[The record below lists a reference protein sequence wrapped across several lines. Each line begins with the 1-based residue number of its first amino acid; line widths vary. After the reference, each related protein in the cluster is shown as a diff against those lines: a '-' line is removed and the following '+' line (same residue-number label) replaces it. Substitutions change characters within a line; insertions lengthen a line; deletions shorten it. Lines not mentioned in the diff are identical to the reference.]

1 VIDMGVKACK
11 KGEVK
16 AIDGKCYPGYKTK
29 TWTIV
34 DSVGD
39 LRIYRGV
46 PSLKNYRGA
55 ILEKEGNWQPPSIQI
70 SKDNM
75 KHMEESNTAIF
86 FDTNDLKKKK
96 WKNTDIKKAR

>member
-1 VIDMGVKACK
+1 MTAKACK

-46 PSLKNYRGA
+46 PSAENYRGG
-55 ILEKEGNWQPPSIQI
+55 ILERESDWQPPSIQI
-70 SKDNM
+70 SLDNM
-75 KHMEESNTAIF
+75 ERMEESNTIIF
-86 FDTNDLKKKK
+86 FDIDDLKKKK
-96 WKNTDIKKAR
+96 WKNKDIPTVR

>member
-1 VIDMGVKACK
+1 MKAKACK

-46 PSLKNYRGA
+46 PSAENARGG
-55 ILEKEGNWQPPSIQI
+55 ILEREGDWQPPSIQI
-70 SKDNM
+70 SLDNM
-75 KHMEESNTAIF
+75 KRMEESNAIIF
-86 FDTNDLKKKK
+86 FDIDDLKRKK
-96 WKNTDIKKAR
+96 WKNKSIPKVR